1 MASEVC
7 HVMYN
12 ACCACTAEDDPLAE
26 KILETRILEVNKG
39 KGTSG
44 KTQGQPWVSLTLTPP
59 PL

>member
-1 MASEVC
+1 
-7 HVMYN
+7 MYN

-26 KILETRILEVNKG
+26 QILETRILEVNKG